1 MTFPEKSGLL
11 RTEVRVRIA
20 VRLPMTSNCVL
31 KNRLQNSKV
40 VPWRRVRDCV
50 LKLRRSALLRDA
62 DTMSI
67 SSAGRLSR
75 FDMLDEL
82 VRCVDRVDSGDV

>member
-1 MTFPEKSGLL
+1 LRLEKPPAELEGG
-11 RTEVRVRIA
+11 A
-20 VRLPMTSNCVL
+20 VA
-31 KNRLQNSKV
+31 QGAGF
-40 VPWRRVRDCV
+40 V